1 MHVHVSPLPCTPIFF
16 AYSSITLTHSSHL
29 LHLLPLLQLLHLV
42 PTIYCPFY
50 ICSIYTFAPF
60 IAPSISS
67 LWYTQCTCSHVLLSD
82 QYLNVY
88 CPLVITFITTPSP
101 ARSPIYSHL
110 STSLLGLSTIR
121 AFGKEETSN
130 QYFRQYL
137 NVHSQDW
144 YLYLVTTRWF
154 GMRIDLLTAV
164 FLAVVAFA
172 SVPLASSKWSIWS
185 PHQQRHIH
193 VWWCFSPSA
202 LNAGLVGLALTY
214 TVSLSGTFQFCVR
227 LSAEVENTVGDV
239 L

>member
-1 MHVHVSPLPCTPIFF
+1 MPLFHSFYSPLMIL
-16 AYSSITLTHSSHL
+16 SLIEVVHS
-29 LHLLPLLQLLHLV
+29 
-42 PTIYCPFY
+42 IYCPSFIPSNSPH
-50 ICSIYTFAPF
+50 ICP
-60 IAPSISS
+60 P
-67 LWYTQCTCSHVLLSD
+67 
-82 QYLNVY
+82 
-88 CPLVITFITTPSP
+88 P

-137 NVHSQDW
+137 NTHSQDW

-164 FLAVVAFA
+164 FLAIVAFT
-172 SVPLASSKWSIWS
+172 SIPLASSKCILIPYLAQVMCMWV
-185 PHQQRHIH
+185 H
-193 VWWCFSPSA
+193 PSA

-227 LSAEVENTVGDV
+227 LSAEVENTVRSGFGQGPRVGDDCLALV
-239 L
+239 PLVNMAADGVCRKAVPVQFYGTRGSTGVILS